1 MSTESKGIV
10 ASQETASEDLSKGQP
25 GKVDEQ
31 KKSKNRGLYVLT
43 GLGGAAVGAAIAG
56 LVASTDKDEINS
68 GIDDFQIAWLGQ
80 QPPQLPE
87 LSDTRGYDLLFD
99 TDKAVIGAS
108 QTPVVIDILAD
119 LSADPART
127 ALVVGCADRSGNDVH
142 NKTLA
147 KDRADIITS
156 ALVAA
161 GVDQS
166 RINTTSFGEECRLVG
181 PDNLR
186 DQGKRRVEV
195 LVRDLT

>member
-10 ASQETASEDLSKGQP
+10 AKQETASEDSSKGQP
-25 GKVDEQ
+25 GKEDEQ
-31 KKSKNRGLYVLT
+31 KKSRNRGLFVLT
-43 GLGGAAVGAAIAG
+43 GIGGAVAGAIAT
-56 LVASTDKDEINS
+56 LVATTDKDDINS

-119 LSADPART
+119 LSADPNRS
-127 ALVVGCADRSGNDVH
+127 ALVVGCADRVGSDAH
-142 NKTLA
+142 NKALA
-147 KDRADIITS
+147 QDRADIITS

-186 DQGKRRVEV
+186 GQGKRRVEV